1 MIIPSN
7 PSVLDHFHSERQR
20 QLLPSAACAR
30 ADSPR
35 TRGLRVRVGH
45 ALIGAGAALSGE
57 RVEPAR
63 PHPRPRT
70 A

>member
-1 MIIPSN
+1 MIIPTS

-20 QLLPSAACAR
+20 QLLPTPH
-30 ADSPR
+30 PR
-35 TRGLRVRVGH
+35 TTTPTRARLRVRIGH

-57 RVEPAR
+57 RVEPAQ

>member
-1 MIIPSN
+1 MIIHSS

-20 QLLPSAACAR
+20 RLLPTPH
-30 ADSPR
+30 PR
-35 TRGLRVRVGH
+35 TTTPAQTGLRVRIGH
-45 ALIGAGAALSGE
+45 ALIGAGTAISGE

-63 PHPRPRT
+63 SNPKPRT

>member
-1 MIIPSN
+1 MIIPSS

-20 QLLPSAACAR
+20 QLLPTPQPQTTAPTHA
-30 ADSPR
+30 
-35 TRGLRVRVGH
+35 GLRVRVGR

-57 RVEPAR
+57 RVEPAH

>member
-1 MIIPSN
+1 MIIPSS

-20 QLLPSAACAR
+20 QLLPTPHHQTTTPKHA
-30 ADSPR
+30 
-35 TRGLRVRVGH
+35 GLRVRVGH

-57 RVEPAR
+57 RVEPPH